1 MITTSDFKKGTRF
14 EFEDVPWQI
23 LDIAV
28 QSPTARGG
36 GTLVKLKCRNLLTG
50 AFSAKTFKSGDKFQ
64 EPDLELRTGTYLYR
78 DDEYFHF
85 MDSESYEQYSLTEAE
100 VGEQRYYLVDNME
113 LRVQLY
119 NSRPI
124 GIDVP
129 QTMVLTI
136 TDTEP
141 AVRGDT
147 VNAVTKAATLET
159 GLVVQVPMFCEGGQ
173 RIKVDT
179 RDARYLQRAD

>member
-14 EFEDVPWQI
+14 EFEGEPWQI

-36 GTLVKLKCRNLLTG
+36 GTLVKTKCRNLLTG

-64 EPDLELRTGTYLYR
+64 EPDLELKNGTYLYR
-78 DDEYFHF
+78 DDEFFYF
-85 MDSESYEQYSLTEAE
+85 MDSESYEQYSLGDTE
-100 VGEQRYYLVDNME
+100 VGDQKNYLVDNME
-113 LRVQLY
+113 LRIQLY
-119 NSRPI
+119 NGRPI
-124 GIDVP
+124 GVDVP
-129 QTMVLTI
+129 STIVLTI

-147 VNAVTKAATLET
+147 VNAVTKGATLET
-159 GLVVQVPMFCEGGQ
+159 GLVVQVPMFCERGQ

-179 RDARYLQRAD
+179 RDARYIQRAD

>member
-14 EFEDVPWQI
+14 EFEGEPWQI

-36 GTLVKLKCRNLLTG
+36 GTLVKTKCRNLLTG

-64 EPDLELRTGTYLYR
+64 EPDLELKTGTYLYR
-78 DDEYFHF
+78 DDEYYYF
-85 MDSESYEQYSLTEAE
+85 MDSETYEQYSLGDTE
-100 VGEQRYYLVDNME
+100 VGEQKNYLVDNME
-113 LRVQLY
+113 LRIQLY
-119 NSRPI
+119 NGRPI
-124 GIDVP
+124 GVDVP
-129 QTMVLTI
+129 STLVLTI

-159 GLVVQVPMFCEGGQ
+159 GLVVQVPMFCESGQ

-179 RDARYLQRAD
+179 RDARYIQRAD